1 MISPM
6 FRKTAIVLSGII
18 VAIVLLSTL
27 ERFTTKPRAMIQ
39 NTTSASKV
47 WGVQIGS
54 FSHSGGYNYIRTKLD
69 EDGYRLYESP
79 IEVGDQTFYRVWVG
93 DFSDAEQ
100 ASKASQFLNEHYLI
114 HGFVTEVTHA
124 N

>member
-1 MISPM
+1 ML
-6 FRKTAIVLSGII
+6 RKTVIVLSGII
-18 VAIVLLSTL
+18 VAIVLLSML
-27 ERFTTKPRAMIQ
+27 ERISSKPRTMIQ
-39 NTTSASKV
+39 NTSANKV

-124 N
+124 G